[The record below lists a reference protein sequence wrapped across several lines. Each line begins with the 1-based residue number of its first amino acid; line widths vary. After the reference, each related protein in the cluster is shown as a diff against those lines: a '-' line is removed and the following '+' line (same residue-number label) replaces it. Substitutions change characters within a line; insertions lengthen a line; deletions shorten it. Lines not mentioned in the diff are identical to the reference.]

1 MKINNKNLL
10 SILLL
15 GFSSGFPLALLTG
28 TLTARY
34 TEAGL
39 SIMTIGALSLIQLP
53 YLLKPLWAPLV
64 DRFKLLPMAR
74 RRSWLLLTQ
83 ILIALSLFVMSA
95 IKAAVHPALLAYV
108 ALGVAFF
115 AASFDISYDAYRTD
129 LLPEHERG
137 AGAAMVA
144 LGYRLALLVSGAF
157 ALVLAN
163 YIGFRVT
170 YLIMAVIMLS
180 LTVVTALSADPNN
193 DRHIA
198 TGLKNIWRDPL
209 ADLFKRRN
217 LILLLVFIVLYKL
230 CDAFALSLSTTF
242 LLRGLHF
249 SLATIGAAM
258 KTVSLV
264 ATLLGALLGG
274 YMMRYISLWQA
285 LFYFGILQAL
295 SNSGYLLLAI
305 IGKHFYVMIGA
316 VFIEYFAGGL
326 VAVAFVAYLTSMCN
340 TKFSATQ
347 YALLSALASL
357 GRVLV
362 GPVAAISE
370 VHYGWVGYFIISI
383 LLGLPPLVLLLVW
396 RQKISQVQPEC
407 MQSSFEIA
415 SQAGR

>member
-10 SILLL
+10 AILFL
-15 GFSSGFPLALLTG
+15 GFSSGFPLSLLTG

-39 SIMTIGALSLIQLP
+39 SIMAIGALSLIQLP
-53 YLLKPLWAPLV
+53 YLLKPLWAPLM
-64 DRFKLLPMAR
+64 DRFKLLPMSR

-83 ILIALSLFVMSA
+83 LLIAISLFIMSA
-95 IKAAVHPALLAYV
+95 IKAVSHPALLAYV
-108 ALGVAFF
+108 ALCLAFF
-115 AASFDISYDAYRTD
+115 SASFDISYDAYRTD

-137 AGAAMVA
+137 AGASMVS

-157 ALVLAN
+157 SLVIAS
-163 YIGFRVT
+163 YIGFRGT
-170 YLIMAVIMLS
+170 YFIMAVIMLS
-180 LTVVTALSADPNN
+180 LTLVTVFSADPKN
-193 DRHIA
+193 DKHDVT

-209 ADLFKRRN
+209 ADLFNRRN
-217 LILLLVFIVLYKL
+217 LILFLVFIVLYKL

-242 LLRGLHF
+242 LLRHLHF

-258 KTVSLV
+258 KTVSLI

-274 YMMRYISLWQA
+274 YLMRHLSLWQS

-326 VAVAFVAYLTSMCN
+326 VTVAFVAYLTSMCN

-347 YALLSALASL
+347 YALLSALASS

-362 GPVAAISE
+362 GPIAAISE
-370 VHYGWVGYFIISI
+370 IRYGWTGYFVISI
-383 LLGLPPLVLLLVW
+383 LLGLPPLFLLLIW
-396 RQKISQVQPEC
+396 RQRFSLVQP
-407 MQSSFEIA
+407 SFEIA
-415 SQAGR
+415 S